1 MKGFVQKMRHI
12 SVKVE
17 LSDSESEIFYA
28 LNFIKNMK
36 CEEKQRD
43 VVWEHSPQVVRSK
56 GMSR

>member
-17 LSDSESEIFYA
+17 LSDSESEIFYF

-43 VVWEHSPQVVRSK
+43 VV
-56 GMSR
+56 